1 MGSDDLRSKLH
12 GSWILGF
19 ILASLVIILSG
30 CSSAVSTAIH
40 STKTPAV
47 AKTSKTIKVGI
58 LHSLSGTM
66 ANSEIPVEKAEL
78 LAIKQINAK
87 GGVLGKKIV
96 PVIED
101 GASDNATFAEKA
113 DQLIEEYHVATVF
126 GCWTSASRKA
136 VLPIFENTHNLL
148 WYPVQYEGMESSPNI
163 MYMGA
168 APNQQIIPAVNYMHK
183 KFGTKAFLVGSDYV
197 FPRTANA
204 IINKQASHLHMKVV
218 GEKYVPMGST
228 DFSTVINQIKHAH
241 PDFIVNTLNGGSND
255 AFFKQLKEAGIS
267 SKDVPTISAS
277 VAEQEVKGI
286 GSAYMAGHYTSW
298 NYYMS
303 QKNPQNAAFI
313 KAFKKEVGQSSVTDD
328 PIEAGYNAVHLWAR
342 AVEKAHSF
350 SVNKVRKAA
359 AGLSYNAPEG
369 TVTIDGDNQHLYK
382 KVRIGKVNKSGGIN
396 TVWQT
401 KNPLKPDP
409 YLKGYAW
416 AKGLVR

>member
-1 MGSDDLRSKLH
+1 MLFSFMLL
-12 GSWILGF
+12 
-19 ILASLVIILSG
+19 LVVGLSG
-30 CSSAVSTAIH
+30 CASAVSTTLHPNDKAKIAE
-40 STKTPAV
+40 TK
-47 AKTSKTIKVGI
+47 KTVKVGI

-87 GGVLGKKIV
+87 GGVLGRKIV

-113 DQLIEEYHVATVF
+113 NQLIEDYHVATVF

-136 VLPIFENTHNLL
+136 VLPIFQNTHNLL
-148 WYPVQYEGMESSPNI
+148 WYPIQYEGMESSPNI

-168 APNQQIIPAVNYMHK
+168 APNQQIVPAVNYMSHH
-183 KFGTKAFLVGSDYV
+183 FGKRIFLVGSDYV

-204 IINKQASHLHMKVV
+204 IIDKQAKYYHLKVV

-228 DFSTVINQIKHAH
+228 DFSTIMTQIKNAK
-241 PDFIVNTLNGGSND
+241 PNFIVNTLNGGSND

-267 SKDVPTISAS
+267 SRDIPTISAS

-286 GSAYMAGHYTSW
+286 GSSYMAGQYTSW
-298 NYYMS
+298 NYYMT
-303 QKNPQNAAFI
+303 QNNPQNKAFI
-313 KAFKKEVGQSSVTDD
+313 RAFKKQNGKSSVTDD
-328 PIEAGYNAVHLWAR
+328 PIEAGYNAVHLWAK

-350 SVNKVRKAA
+350 SVNKVRHAA
-359 AGLSYNAPEG
+359 HGLSYVAPEG
-369 TVTIDGDNQHLYK
+369 KVTIDGENQHLYK
-382 KVRIGKVNKSGGIN
+382 NVRIGKVDSAGHIN

-401 KNPLKPDP
+401 KKLLKPDP
-409 YLKGYAW
+409 YLKNYTW
-416 AKGLVR
+416 AKGLVRK